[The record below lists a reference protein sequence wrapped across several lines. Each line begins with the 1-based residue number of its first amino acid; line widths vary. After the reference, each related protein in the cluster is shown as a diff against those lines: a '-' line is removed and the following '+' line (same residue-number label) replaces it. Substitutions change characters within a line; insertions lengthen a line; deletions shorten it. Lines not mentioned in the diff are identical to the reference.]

1 MYDVDPIK
9 TGLTFGFLFGLGHLF
24 WSALVA
30 VHWAKP
36 VIDFVL
42 RLHSLKVSYEVLPF
56 DLGAAALLV
65 TITTLGGF
73 TLGLALAFA
82 WNWFTPTD

>member
-9 TGLTFGFLFGLGHLF
+9 TGLTFAFLFGLGHVF

-30 VHWAKP
+30 LRWAKP

-42 RLHSLKVSYEVLPF
+42 RLHALKVSYDILPF

-65 TITTLGGF
+65 GGATLGGF

-82 WNWFTPTD
+82 WNWLTPSE